1 MLGYFLTNEGQDTR
15 ISGAQP
21 ERRLCWKGEY
31 RRNRKERER
40 ERYAEERVCDR
51 ERERSDLEFCFGTT
65 GRDLKRPPRS
75 EVISVI

>member
-51 ERERSDLEFCFGTT
+51 ERE
-65 GRDLKRPPRS
+65 KRPRILFWHHWQGS
-75 EVISVI
+75 EMTAEK